1 MLARGVPSPCRT
13 ANAIA
18 LDHRSPYIPRM
29 SIIEARLP
37 LETPC
42 IDVCEID
49 ANSGLCA
56 GCGRSLDEITNWASM
71 SPEERRTIMAILPAR
86 QAQAARVKG

>member
-1 MLARGVPSPCRT
+1 
-13 ANAIA
+13 
-18 LDHRSPYIPRM
+18 M
-29 SIIEARLP
+29 SILEAGLP

-56 GCGRSLDEITNWASM
+56 GCGRSLDEIANWAAM
-71 SPEERRTIMAILPAR
+71 TPEQRRAIMAILPVR
-86 QAQAARVKG
+86 QAQAARAKG

>member
-1 MLARGVPSPCRT
+1 
-13 ANAIA
+13 
-18 LDHRSPYIPRM
+18 M
-29 SIIEARLP
+29 SIIEAGLP

-56 GCGRSLDEITNWASM
+56 GCGRSLDEIANWAAM
-71 SPEERRTIMAILPAR
+71 TPEQRRAIMAILPAR
-86 QAQAARVKG
+86 QAQAARAKG

>member
-1 MLARGVPSPCRT
+1 
-13 ANAIA
+13 
-18 LDHRSPYIPRM
+18 M
-29 SIIEARLP
+29 SIIEAGLP

-56 GCGRSLDEITNWASM
+56 GCGRSLDEIANWAAM
-71 SPEERRTIMAILPAR
+71 TPERRRAIMAILPAR